1 MSHCMRTTL
10 FTAALLV
17 PAPLLAQRQSIVP
30 QGQSAT
36 ATLTPGIKF
45 GDVIYAS
52 GQLGTA
58 RNDPDTTIQAQT
70 RRSLAKIKAV
80 MEAGGGNMASVLK
93 CTVFLADIK
102 DFAGMNSA
110 YSEAFPKEPPARST
124 VVVAALVSPGA
135 KVEIEC
141 IGAVAR

>member
-10 FTAALLV
+10 FSAALLV
-17 PAPLLAQRQSIVP
+17 PSLLVAQRQPIVP

-141 IGAVAR
+141 TGAVAR